1 MYCNGCLNR
10 YNHDICSECVG
21 FDLYRSD
28 VSSNPFLAI
37 DIDDEMQMLA
47 NLLLNIEIA
56 ERKHDMRIEKVIFK
70 YPATVV
76 LWADGTKTIVKAGDY
91 DIFDPEKG
99 LAMAI
104 AKKALGNE
112 GNYYKV
118 FKKWLPKEKVEEE
131 LSPKPSIEP
140 IVKNVK
146 VANIG
151 EEGLLVE
158 GELTKTG
165 EKFFEKR
172 PPESYLDGDPVRL
185 LTAEELAEELGVTKA
200 TINRKCRQ
208 GKYPGALKVNGKWQI
223 PWEV

>member
-10 YNHDICSECVG
+10 HNHDICSEYVG
-21 FDLYRSD
+21 FDLYRSY

-37 DIDDEMQMLA
+37 DIDDEMQTLA
-47 NLLLNIEIA
+47 NLLINIENI
-56 ERKHDMRIEKVIFK
+56 ERKHHMRIKKVIFN
-70 YPATVV
+70 YPATIV
-76 LWADGTKTIVKAGDY
+76 LWEDGTKTIVKSGDY

-104 AKKALGNE
+104 AKKALGNK
-112 GNYYKV
+112 GDYYEV
-118 FKKWLPKEKVEEE
+118 FKKWLPEEKSVDFD
-131 LSPKPSIEP
+131 PPCPVDTP
-140 IVKNVK
+140 I
-146 VANIG
+146 ASD
-151 EEGLLVE
+151 
-158 GELTKTG
+158 
-165 EKFFEKR
+165 F
-172 PPESYLDGDPVRL
+172 DGDPVRL